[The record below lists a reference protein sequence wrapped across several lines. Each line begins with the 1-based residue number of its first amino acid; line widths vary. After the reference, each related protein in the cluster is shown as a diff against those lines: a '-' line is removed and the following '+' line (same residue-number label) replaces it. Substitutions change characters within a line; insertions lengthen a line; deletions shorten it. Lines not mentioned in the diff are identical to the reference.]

1 MADKRLFEQPIEIPA
16 NQGMEKRIAFGRTG
30 VATKNM
36 TFNDLIS
43 WLNSKLSF
51 LRPSQNLNDVQNKA
65 TARNNLNVYS
75 KDEVYNKSEVDTTI
89 NTLQNRNRGFTIIEM
104 GYIKMGAS
112 NNLTYETVTWNIPID
127 VTRLEVGRYKYTHNL
142 DTWEHQII
150 AMIDMPSE
158 CAGNSAAAL
167 KVGQISRFENY
178 DIIYTSDDSSRNDLV
193 NGQNIFVML
202 ISFYDIQG

>member
-1 MADKRLFEQPIEIPA
+1 MADKRLFEQSIEIPA
-16 NQGMEKRIAFGRTG
+16 NQGMENRIAFGRTG

-36 TFNDLIS
+36 TFNNLIS

-51 LRPSQNLNDVQNKA
+51 LHPSQNLNDVQNKA

-89 NTLQNRNRGFTIIEM
+89 NTLQNRIRGFTIVEM
-104 GYIKMGAS
+104 GYIKMEAS
-112 NNLTYETVTWNIPID
+112 NNLTYDSVIWNITID
-127 VTRLEVGRYKYTHNL
+127 VTRLGVGRYKYTHNL
-142 DTWEHQII
+142 GTWGHQII

-158 CAGNSAAAL
+158 CEGNSNAAL

-178 DIIYTSDDSSRNDLV
+178 DIIYTSDDDSRNDLV
-193 NGQNIFVML
+193 KGQNIFVML
-202 ISFYDIQG
+202 ISFA